1 MRLTQKLLLFTT
13 VLIVCLVLVTVGM
26 TTARANRL
34 AQERIS
40 RGLSETRELWEAL
53 ESDRYAKLSLAVRV
67 LANDPYFKAAVRTA
81 DPPTILDMLR
91 ERGTDLKADFFVAT
105 DPQGRLLARSD
116 QPEAKGDDL
125 AGAPIVAR
133 ALEGEEAATLWRQG
147 DRLYHAVAVPMQTGA
162 DFVGVLVAGYAL
174 NEAVARHLREMTH
187 SEVAFIVGQG
197 AGASRLSV
205 SSLGPREAALAAR
218 LASGPALEATGR
230 FSIDLAGERYVGLAI
245 PLTSA
250 GGERL
255 GTALA
260 LRSLNEEMADFREF
274 RASLLTGASLVTGL
288 ALLAGYLAAARL
300 VRPLKRLVTLVEKA
314 RDGSYSGAVAIQSS
328 DEVGALARAF
338 SGLLGDLREK
348 EHLIEFLREGRA
360 AVRRGDEA
368 LPAETVV
375 LGAHTSRG
383 TAALATGGVVGGR
396 YEIRGVL
403 GRGGMGIVYR
413 AHDRRLDEEVA
424 LKILR
429 PDVLAEDPSL
439 IERFKQELKLA
450 RRVTHRNVLRT
461 HDLDEVDGV
470 PCISMEYVDGVPL
483 KDLIRQKGALPLP
496 VGLRIAKE
504 MCHGL
509 EAAHREGVVHRDV
522 KPQNMLIVPE
532 TGELKIMDFG
542 IARVSAL
549 HEAGATGTGVVMGTP
564 HYLSPEQAQGRPADA
579 RSDIYSLGVVL
590 FEIFAGRLPFEGES
604 AMAVVLKHLQSA
616 PPDPRSIHA
625 AIPEALAAVI
635 LRCLEKDPARRYA
648 SVAEILADL
657 SAVSQDVEGRRAA

>member
-34 AQERIS
+34 AQERIA
-40 RGLSETRELWEAL
+40 RGLSETRGLWEAL
-53 ESDRYAKLSLAVRV
+53 EKDQYAKLSLAVRV

-91 ERGTDLKADFFVAT
+91 ERGKDLKADFFVAT
-105 DPQGRLLARSD
+105 DPEGRLLARSD
-116 QPEAKGDDL
+116 QPEAHGDDL
-125 AGAPIVAR
+125 ARAPIVAR

-147 DRLYHAVAVPMQTGA
+147 DQLYHAVAVPMQTGA

-174 NEAVARHLREMTH
+174 NEAVAQHLRELTH
-187 SEVAFIVGQG
+187 SHVAFVVGQG
-197 AGASRLSV
+197 SGVSRLSV
-205 SSLGPREAALAAR
+205 SSLGPRQAALAAR
-218 LASGPALEATGR
+218 LSNGPALEGAGS
-230 FSIDLAGERYVGLAI
+230 FAIDLAGEPYVGLAI
-245 PLTSA
+245 PLASV

-274 RASLLTGASLVTGL
+274 RASLLTGALLVTGL
-288 ALLAGYLAAARL
+288 ALLAGYLAAAQL
-300 VRPLKRLVTLVEKA
+300 VRPLKRLVTQVEKA
-314 RDGSYSGAVAIQSS
+314 RDGSYSGAVALTSS
-328 DEVGALARAF
+328 DEVGTLARAF
-338 SGLLGDLREK
+338 AGLLGDLREK

-360 AVRRGDEA
+360 AVRRGDGP
-368 LPAETVV
+368 PAETVA
-375 LGAHTSRG
+375 LGAQTSRG

-396 YEIRGVL
+396 YEILGVL

-413 AHDRRLDEEVA
+413 AHDRRLDEDVA

-429 PDVLAEDPSL
+429 PDVLAEDPTL

-470 PCISMEYVDGVPL
+470 PCISMEYVDGVAL

-549 HEAGATGTGVVMGTP
+549 REAGGTATGVVMGTP
-564 HYLSPEQAQGRPADA
+564 HYLSPEQAQGRPADV

-604 AMAVVLKHLQSA
+604 AVAVVLQHVQSA
-616 PPDPRSIHA
+616 PPDPRSVHS

-648 SVAEILADL
+648 SVVEILGDL
-657 SAVSQDVEGRRAA
+657 SAVSQAVEGRRAA